1 MPRTPGT
8 GLPVSS
14 LATPENLIKRGTWA
28 ETEDAPE
35 FAGEVWAA
43 AEKTKAKKLSAT
55 AARVWNF
62 MEIHSFRELNCALTE
77 KRSRSNYK

>member
-1 MPRTPGT
+1 
-8 GLPVSS
+8 

-43 AEKTKAKKLSAT
+43 AEKTKAKKLTKCDSSAGVELHGNPLLQRIELCSYRET
-55 AARVWNF
+55 K
-62 MEIHSFRELNCALTE
+62 SF
-77 KRSRSNYK
+77 